1 MMRLPPGVPT
11 TSTALPSRDTM
22 VGVIE
27 LSMRLPGA
35 TALAVPPVRPN
46 LFGAPAFTLKSSISL
61 FSRNPAPVTT
71 WPFPYAP
78 FSVVVVA
85 TALPSASTTE

>member
-1 MMRLPPGVPT
+1 
-11 TSTALPSRDTM
+11 M

-35 TALAVPPVRPN
+35 TALASPPTRPN
-46 LFGAPAFTLKSSISL
+46 MFGEFGRALKSSISL
-61 FSRNPAPVTT
+61 FSRNPAPVTISA
-71 WPFPYAP
+71 FPNPP
-78 FSVVVVA
+78 FSVVVVD